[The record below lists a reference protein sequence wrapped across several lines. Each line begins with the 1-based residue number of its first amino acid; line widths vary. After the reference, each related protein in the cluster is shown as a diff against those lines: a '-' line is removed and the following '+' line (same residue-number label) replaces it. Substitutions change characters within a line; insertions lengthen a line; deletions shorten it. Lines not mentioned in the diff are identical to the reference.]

1 MGMDAQISSAFATLA
16 KKSLPELH
24 AKLAQLAKK
33 PASGRE
39 PDDELIAL
47 LEAAREHI
55 SILEGWAN
63 PATTQNED
71 LTPGDDSSLDASASL
86 DMSDEEASALLQS
99 AESTAAPADLDDQD
113 AEAAAMLEAMNAPA
127 DLGQV
132 AATVRDALP
141 ASDGEHDPD
150 ALAMLAAMEGAQVA
164 SAAPPTGDMSD
175 AEARAMLA
183 AMDAPLT
190 PEPASG
196 DMSDAEARAML
207 EAMDAPASAA
217 GGDMSDAEARAM
229 LEAMD
234 APATAAGGDMS
245 DAEARAMLAAMDA
258 PVAAAPKLTVAP
270 VPAAAMSAEEEAL
283 ALLAS
288 MGGAEEDEG
297 SNAPAAPA
305 QPPSHDASD
314 HDSDGDSEHLE
325 EIDEFAKNDFA
336 SDPDMLNDFVTNAA
350 EIMETLDEK
359 VLQLE
364 QNPRDKETIE
374 SIFRAAHTLK
384 GAGGMFGFKAVE
396 RVMHRMENLF
406 DLVRKGTLIPDSNL
420 IDVLFQGLDVL
431 RTLLDAVKNGK
442 PSGIPTVPICKSL
455 ELAIKGRYVKG
466 SSPAAAAKAP
476 PPERAVAAS
485 ASAPAAG
492 HDGGGE
498 EKPAKKKNVEQSTIR
513 VDLERLDALVNLVGE
528 LVIDRTRFATIEEDI
543 RTTSPQLKVAGN
555 MTETVQLFGRHMNE
569 IHEIIMKIRMV
580 PIGNA
585 FNKFTRIV
593 RDLGRQLDKE
603 MELYIEGEATEL
615 DKTLVEQ
622 ISDPL
627 IHLIR
632 NSCDHGIELPQVRE
646 AAGKKRSGLISLSA
660 RQEGNNIIITIQD
673 DGKGLPA
680 DIIRRKAIEKGLI
693 TDDMVLS
700 KRDTFNLI
708 FEPGFSTAEK
718 ITNIS
723 GRGVG
728 MDVVR
733 KQISKLKGIIDLD
746 SEPGKGTTTT
756 IRLPLTLAIMQSLL
770 IESQGEVFAV
780 PLSTVVESVRIK
792 PNEVQFV
799 GDAEVIKRHDKV
811 LPLMHLHDTLDLGRK
826 SQSSWYSAK
835 PQTEEMNR
843 VAAMRLARRK
853 DRLYVVIVGS
863 GDRRFG
869 IVVDQLLSQQ
879 EMVIKSLGP
888 VMKKIPSV
896 AGGAVLGNGEVV
908 LVLDIQELEDRF
920 RSRARSKV
928 A

>member
-1 MGMDAQISSAFATLA
+1 MGMDAHISNTFATLA

-24 AKLAQLAKK
+24 AKLAQLAKQAA
-33 PASGRE
+33 PNRAA
-39 PDDELIAL
+39 DAALIQL
-47 LEAAREHI
+47 LAAARENI
-55 SILEGWAN
+55 VILEAWAN
-63 PATTQNED
+63 PAAAKLASAAVAAKAPLAED
-71 LTPGDDSSLDASASL
+71 L
-86 DMSDEEASALLQS
+86 DMN
-99 AESTAAPADLDDQD
+99 D
-113 AEAAAMLEAMNAPA
+113 AEAM
-127 DLGQV
+127 
-132 AATVRDALP
+132 
-141 ASDGEHDPD
+141 
-150 ALAMLAAMEGAQVA
+150 
-164 SAAPPTGDMSD
+164 
-175 AEARAMLA
+175 AMLA
-183 AMDAPLT
+183 AMDAPLAPT
-190 PEPASG
+190 P
-196 DMSDAEARAML
+196 
-207 EAMDAPASAA
+207 A

-234 APATAAGGDMS
+234 APLAPTPAGGDMS
-245 DAEARAMLAAMDA
+245 DAEARAMLEAMDA
-258 PVAAAPKLTVAP
+258 PVSAPTK
-270 VPAAAMSAEEEAL
+270 PAIQHIAKAMSADEDAL

-288 MGGAEEDEG
+288 LGGSDTDEAPAPTPAVEAPPEPAHAEEAGE
-297 SNAPAAPA
+297 
-305 QPPSHDASD
+305 
-314 HDSDGDSEHLE
+314 SEHLE

-336 SDPDMLNDFVTNAA
+336 SDPDMLVDFVTNAA

-384 GAGGMFGFKAVE
+384 GAGGMFGFKAIE

-406 DLVRKGTLIPDSNL
+406 DLVRKGTLVPDSNL
-420 IDVLFQGLDVL
+420 IDVLFLGLDVL
-431 RTLLDAVKNGK
+431 RGLLEAVKKGK
-442 PSGIPTVPICKSL
+442 PSGILTVPICKSL
-455 ELAIKGRYVKG
+455 ELAIQGRYVKG
-466 SSPAAAAKAP
+466 SGANQATTTKAPTPAAN
-476 PPERAVAAS
+476 AS
-485 ASAPAAG
+485 TQPVLSAAPAASSEAGG
-492 HDGGGE
+492 HEGGGDD
-498 EKPAKKKNVEQSTIR
+498 KANKKKSTEQSTIR

-593 RDLGRQLDKE
+593 RDLGRQLNKE
-603 MELYIEGEATEL
+603 MELYIEGESTEL

-632 NSCDHGIELPQVRE
+632 NSCDHGIELPEVRQ
-646 AAGKKRSGLISLSA
+646 AAGKKRGGKISLSA
-660 RQEGNNIIITIQD
+660 RQEGNNIVITIQD

-680 DIIRRKAIEKGLI
+680 DIIRKKAIEKGLI
-693 TDDMVLS
+693 TEDMVLS

-718 ITNIS
+718 ITNVS

-733 KQISKLKGIIDLD
+733 KQISKLKGIIDLE

-770 IESQGEVFAV
+770 VESQGEIFAI
-780 PLSTVVESVRIK
+780 PLSAVIESVRIK
-792 PNEVQFV
+792 PDEVQYV
-799 GDAEVIKRHDKV
+799 GDSEVIKRHDKV
-811 LPLMHLHDTLDLGRK
+811 LPLMHLHDTLELGQK
-826 SQSSWYSAK
+826 SQCSWYSAK
-835 PQTEEMNR
+835 PQTEESTGL
-843 VAAMRLARRK
+843 AALHLSRRR

-920 RSRARSKV
+920 RARNRRKV

>member
-1 MGMDAQISSAFATLA
+1 MGMDAQISSAFAALA

-24 AKLAQLAKK
+24 AKLAQLAKM
-33 PASGRE
+33 PASGRD
-39 PDDELIAL
+39 PDDQLIAL
-47 LEAAREHI
+47 LAAAREHI

-63 PATTQNED
+63 PAAPQSEELTQ
-71 LTPGDDSSLDASASL
+71 DDDPSLDGTASL

-99 AESTAAPADLDDQD
+99 AESTTTPAELDDQD

-132 AATVRDALP
+132 AATVRSALP
-141 ASDGEHDPD
+141 ESDAENDPD
-150 ALAMLAAMEGAQVA
+150 ALAMLAAMEGAQVT
-164 SAAPPTGDMSD
+164 SAAPPAGDI
-175 AEARAMLA
+175 
-183 AMDAPLT
+183 
-190 PEPASG
+190 
-196 DMSDAEARAML
+196 SDAEARAML
-207 EAMDAPASAA
+207 EAMDAPLTPEPAS
-217 GGDMSDAEARAM
+217 GEMSDAEARAM

-258 PVAAAPKLTVAP
+258 PVATPPKLTVAP
-270 VPAAAMSAEEEAL
+270 APAAPMSAEEEAL

-297 SNAPAAPA
+297 SSAAATA
-305 QPPSHDASD
+305 QPPPSHDVSD
-314 HDSDGDSEHLE
+314 HDSDGDGDGDSEHLE

-442 PSGIPTVPICKSL
+442 PSGIPTVPICRSL

-476 PPERAVAAS
+476 PTVRAVTAPASPAAAS
-485 ASAPAAG
+485 

-498 EKPAKKKNVEQSTIR
+498 ERTAKKKNVEQSTIR

-632 NSCDHGIELPQVRE
+632 NSCDHGIELPEVRE

>member
-24 AKLAQLAKK
+24 AKLAQLAKR
-33 PASGRE
+33 PASGRD
-39 PDDELIAL
+39 PDDELTQL
-47 LEAAREHI
+47 LAAAREHI

-63 PATTQNED
+63 PAALQSEEPT
-71 LTPGDDSSLDASASL
+71 LGDDPSLDASASL

-99 AESTAAPADLDDQD
+99 ADSTASPAELDDQD

-132 AATVRDALP
+132 AATVRGALP
-141 ASDGEHDPD
+141 ESDPENDPD
-150 ALAMLAAMEGAQVA
+150 ALAMLAAMEGAQV
-164 SAAPPTGDMSD
+164 SNAAPPAGDMSD

-196 DMSDAEARAML
+196 EMSDAEARAML
-207 EAMDAPASAA
+207 EAMDAPAA
-217 GGDMSDAEARAM
+217 
-229 LEAMD
+229 
-234 APATAAGGDMS
+234 AAGGDMS
-245 DAEARAMLAAMDA
+245 DAEARAMLAAMDT
-258 PVAAAPKLTVAP
+258 PVAAAPKVTVVAA
-270 VPAAAMSAEEEAL
+270 PAAPMSAEEEAL

-297 SNAPAAPA
+297 SNAAATAPQA
-305 QPPSHDASD
+305 PTHDASD
-314 HDSDGDSEHLE
+314 HDSDFEGEHLE

-442 PSGIPTVPICKSL
+442 PSGIPTVPICRSL

-476 PPERAVAAS
+476 PTVRAVAAP
-485 ASAPAAG
+485 ASPAAAS

-498 EKPAKKKNVEQSTIR
+498 ERTAKKKNVEQSTIR

>member
-16 KKSLPELH
+16 KKSLPDLH

-33 PASGRE
+33 PASSRN
-39 PDDELIAL
+39 PDDQLIAL
-47 LEAAREHI
+47 LAAAREHI
-55 SILEGWAN
+55 SILEEWAN
-63 PATTQNED
+63 PASPQSEEPT
-71 LTPGDDSSLDASASL
+71 LGDDPSLDASANF

-99 AESTAAPADLDDQD
+99 ADSTAAPAELNDQD

-132 AATVRDALP
+132 AATVRNALTEGDP
-141 ASDGEHDPD
+141 ENDPD
-150 ALAMLAAMEGAQVA
+150 ALAMLAAMESAQVA
-164 SAAPPTGDMSD
+164 SAAPPAGDISD

-190 PEPASG
+190 PKAASG
-196 DMSDAEARAML
+196 EMSDAEARAML
-207 EAMDAPASAA
+207 EAMDAPLAAA
-217 GGDMSDAEARAM
+217 GS
-229 LEAMD
+229 
-234 APATAAGGDMS
+234 DMS

-258 PVAAAPKLTVAP
+258 PVAASPKLTVA
-270 VPAAAMSAEEEAL
+270 AAPMSAEEEAL

-297 SNAPAAPA
+297 SSAAATPE
-305 QPPSHDASD
+305 QPPTHDASD

-431 RTLLDAVKNGK
+431 RTLLDAVKNGR
-442 PSGIPTVPICKSL
+442 PSGIPTVPICRSL

-466 SSPAAAAKAP
+466 SSPAAAPKAP
-476 PPERAVAAS
+476 PPVRAVAAP
-485 ASAPAAG
+485 ASTAAAS

-498 EKPAKKKNVEQSTIR
+498 ERTAKKKNVEQSTIR

>member
-1 MGMDAQISSAFATLA
+1 MGMDAHISNAFAALA

-24 AKLAQLAKK
+24 AKLAQLAKQ
-33 PASGRE
+33 PAPNRAA
-39 PDDELIAL
+39 DAALIQL
-47 LEAAREHI
+47 LAAAREHI
-55 SILEGWAN
+55 VILEAWAN
-63 PATTQNED
+63 PVTAKPTSAGIAGEPPPVED
-71 LTPGDDSSLDASASL
+71 L
-86 DMSDEEASALLQS
+86 DMN
-99 AESTAAPADLDDQD
+99 D
-113 AEAAAMLEAMNAPA
+113 AEAM
-127 DLGQV
+127 
-132 AATVRDALP
+132 
-141 ASDGEHDPD
+141 
-150 ALAMLAAMEGAQVA
+150 AMLADMASPVA
-164 SAAPPTGDMSD
+164 PKPANEDMDD
-175 AEARAMLA
+175 AEAMAMLA
-183 AMDAPLT
+183 AMDAPLAPQPT
-190 PEPASG
+190 GG

-207 EAMDAPASAA
+207 EAMDAPLAPKSA

-234 APATAAGGDMS
+234 APLAPKSAGGDMS
-245 DAEARAMLAAMDA
+245 DAEARAMLEAMDA
-258 PVAAAPKLTVAP
+258 PVAAPSKTVAQP
-270 VPAAAMSAEEEAL
+270 KPTTMSADDEAL

-288 MGGAEEDEG
+288 LGGSDTNEGPEPASAAAE
-297 SNAPAAPA
+297 PAEPA
-305 QPPSHDASD
+305 HSEEA
-314 HDSDGDSEHLE
+314 GGGEHLE

-336 SDPDMLNDFVTNAA
+336 SDPDMLVDFVTNAA

-384 GAGGMFGFKAVE
+384 GAGGMFGFKAIE

-406 DLVRKGTLIPDSNL
+406 DLVRKGTLVPDSNL

-431 RTLLDAVKNGK
+431 RGLLEAVKKSK
-442 PSGIPTVPICKSL
+442 PSGILTVPICKSL
-455 ELAIKGRYVKG
+455 ELAIQGRYVKG
-466 SSPAAAAKAP
+466 ASATATAKATAP
-476 PPERAVAAS
+476 TASVSAATVAKPSAPLAAS
-485 ASAPAAG
+485 GEAGG
-492 HDGGGE
+492 HDNGGE
-498 EKPAKKKNVEQSTIR
+498 EKSSKKQGTEQTTIR

-593 RDLGRQLDKE
+593 RDLGRQLNKE
-603 MELYIEGEATEL
+603 MELYIDGETTEL

-632 NSCDHGIELPQVRE
+632 NSCDHGIELPEVRQ
-646 AAGKKRSGLISLSA
+646 AAGKKRGGKISLSA
-660 RQEGNNIIITIQD
+660 RQEGNTIVITIQD
-673 DGKGLPA
+673 DGKGLPV
-680 DIIRRKAIEKGLI
+680 DVIRKKAIEKGLI
-693 TDDMVLS
+693 TEDMVLS

-718 ITNIS
+718 ITNVS

-733 KQISKLKGIIDLD
+733 KQISKLKGIIDLE
-746 SEPGKGTTTT
+746 SEQGRGTTTT

-770 IESQGEVFAV
+770 VESQGEIFAI
-780 PLSTVVESVRIK
+780 PLSAVIESVRIK
-792 PNEVQFV
+792 PDEVQYV
-799 GDAEVIKRHDKV
+799 GDSEVIKRHDKV
-811 LPLMHLHDTLDLGRK
+811 LPLMHLHDTLELALK
-826 SQSSWYSAK
+826 NQSSWYSAK
-835 PQTEEMNR
+835 PQTEESKR
-843 VAAMRLARRK
+843 LAALHLARRK

-920 RSRARSKV
+920 RSRTRRKV